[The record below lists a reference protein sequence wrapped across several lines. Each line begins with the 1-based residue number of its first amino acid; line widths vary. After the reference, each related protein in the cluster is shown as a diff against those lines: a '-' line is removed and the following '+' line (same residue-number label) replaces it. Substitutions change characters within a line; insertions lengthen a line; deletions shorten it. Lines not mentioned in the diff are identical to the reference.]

1 MFSYVWVCAWTHTPV
16 LHIPAL
22 HVFWDCLLVLRHV
35 HVDMCAYAH
44 MSACILD
51 VFARLCTWSHAFV
64 YICVCIHVGHVCMC
78 LGVCVWTRIY
88 VYLCVCMYMVGGSGD
103 CRCLSM
109 QTACGCMLD
118 EARKGSA
125 HDEITRLGLR
135 PQAHWQGGGPGT
147 SDSRQPWLCPFSRT
161 SLGSWLSC

>member
-1 MFSYVWVCAWTHTPV
+1 
-16 LHIPAL
+16 
-22 HVFWDCLLVLRHV
+22 
-35 HVDMCAYAH
+35 MCAYAQ

-64 YICVCIHVGHVCMC
+64 YICVCIHVGYVCMC

-135 PQAHWQGGGPGT
+135 PQAHWQGGGPGRVGLKGQAGR
-147 SDSRQPWLCPFSRT
+147 SDWEIRLRDYTRRSTWEFTLRYQTGGQIKVPDWEITPGDQT
-161 SLGSWLSC
+161 GSSH